1 MILITGANGFVGE
14 HLCAELSDRGL
25 SIRKAVRGH
34 YSNAV
39 SVGEVG
45 EFTDWQQALVGV
57 DAVVHL
63 AARVHVMNDQ
73 SNDPLTEF
81 RKVNVKGTLRL
92 AEQAAMAG
100 VKRFVFVSSIKVNG
114 EKTEVG
120 HAFSA
125 DDIPNPL
132 DPYGVSKL
140 EAEIALHEL
149 AKRVGMEVVIIRPP
163 LVYGPGVK
171 ANFLKMMTL
180 LHRGIPLPLG
190 AIHNQRSLV
199 SVGNLVDFI
208 ITCCSHPNAANQTF
222 LVSDGEDLS
231 TTELARRL
239 GSALNSPARLVPIPS
254 VWIQFAAKLLGK
266 EGFAHRLC
274 DSLRVDISKNQRMLD
289 WVPQVSVDEGLFR
302 TVKSFLHEE
311 SI

>member
-1 MILITGANGFVGE
+1 MILITGSNGFVGRC
-14 HLCAELSDRGL
+14 LCEEISQRGL
-25 SIRKAVRGH
+25 SYRMAVRTPS
-34 YSNAV
+34 SNAV
-39 SVGEVG
+39 AVGEINDQ
-45 EFTDWQQALVGV
+45 TDWKAALDGV
-57 DAVVHL
+57 NTVVHL
-63 AARVHVMNDQ
+63 AARVHVMSDQ
-73 SNDPLTEF
+73 SKGALAEL
-81 RKVNVKGTLRL
+81 RKVNVGGTLRL

-100 VKRFVFVSSIKVNG
+100 VKRFVFVSTIKVNG
-114 EKTEVG
+114 ERTDIE

-125 DDIPNPL
+125 DDTPNPQ

-140 EAEIALHEL
+140 EAEIALREL
-149 AKRVGMEVVIIRPP
+149 AERVGMEVVIIRPP

-171 ANFLKMMTL
+171 ANFLKLMTWL
-180 LHRGIPLPLG
+180 NRGVPLPLG

-231 TTELARRL
+231 TTELVRRL
-239 GSALNSPARLVPIPS
+239 GFALNAPARLLPIPS
-254 VWIQFAAKLLGK
+254 PWIRFSTKLIGK
-266 EGFAHRLC
+266 EGFAQRLC
-274 DSLRVDISKNQRMLD
+274 DSLQVDISKNQRLLD
-289 WVPQVSVDEGLFR
+289 WVPQVSVDEGLSR